1 MAPSASDVMHC
12 DAGTGCGVQFVQLR
26 GGVKRDRS
34 PGPPPFA
41 RPVAVRHIRRMFG
54 FGIPIVFAAL
64 FYGAAQYEHMNGWK
78 WAAASVAVS
87 IVVKV
92 LPISGFLPFF
102 LAQVALFGVLWWRN
116 SKRLEERDAD
126 RVRHMEDDRKMRQD
140 RVRRGRDEA
149 LRERGPSQ

>member
-1 MAPSASDVMHC
+1 
-12 DAGTGCGVQFVQLR
+12 
-26 GGVKRDRS
+26 
-34 PGPPPFA
+34 
-41 RPVAVRHIRRMFG
+41 MFG

-64 FYGAAQYEHMNGWK
+64 FYGAAHYEHMSGWK
-78 WAAASVAVS
+78 WAAASIAVT

-92 LPISGFLPFF
+92 LPISGFIPFF

-116 SKRLEERDAD
+116 SKRLGEREAD
-126 RVRHMEDDRKMRQD
+126 RVRHMEDDRKIRQD